1 MFIKKVCRSLAFAF
15 RGIGY
20 MIKNERNFK
29 IHLFFA
35 VLIIFI
41 GLLIG
46 FNRYEWMI
54 VILLIAVVLSAE
66 IFNSALERICDLM
79 REKLKLK
86 YEDTTVIRNLSAGAV
101 IITALF
107 SLLIGIILIAGKL

>member
-1 MFIKKVCRSLAFAF
+1 MFIKKVCRSTVFAF

-35 VLIIFI
+35 VLISLI

-46 FNRYEWMI
+46 FNRCEWMI
-54 VILLIAVVLSAE
+54 VILLIAVILSAE
-66 IFNSALERICDLM
+66 IFNSALERVCDLM

-101 IITALF
+101 IIIAFF
-107 SLLIGIILIAGKL
+107 SLLIGIILIIGKL

>member
-1 MFIKKVCRSLAFAF
+1 MIIKKVCRSTVFAF

-20 MIKNERNFK
+20 MCKNERNFK

-35 VLIIFI
+35 VLISFI

-54 VILLIAVVLSAE
+54 VILLVAVILSAE

-86 YEDTTVIRNLSAGAV
+86 YEDTTIIRNLSAGAV
-101 IITALF
+101 IVIAIF
-107 SLLIGIILIAGKL
+107 SLLIGIILIGGKL

>member
-1 MFIKKVCRSLAFAF
+1 MFIKKTIRSLVFAF

-20 MIKNERNFK
+20 MVKNERNFK

-41 GLLIG
+41 GLLVG
-46 FNRYEWMI
+46 FNRYDWMI
-54 VILLIAVVLSAE
+54 VILLIAVILSAE

-79 REKLKLK
+79 KIKLKLK
-86 YEDTTVIRNLSAGAV
+86 YEDTTIIRNLSAGAV
-101 IITALF
+101 IIIALF
-107 SLLIGIILIAGKL
+107 SLLIGIILIGGKL

>member
-1 MFIKKVCRSLAFAF
+1 MFIKKVYRSLASAF
-15 RGIGY
+15 RGIAY
-20 MIKNERNFK
+20 MLKKERNFK

-35 VLIIFI
+35 VLISFI
-41 GLLIG
+41 GLLVG

-54 VILLIAVVLSAE
+54 VILLIAIILSAE